1 QTPAP
6 PYLTRDAAQTI
17 VRQGIEHLIVDLASL
32 DREHDEGRLTAHRI
46 FFGLPPGVS
55 SLQQVSRPGATVT
68 ELAHIPHPLADG
80 PCLLE
85 LQIPAWRGDA
95 VPSRP
100 LLYALLEPPTGP
112 SQVGTPELGQ
122 SQMGHPAQAERRQS
136 RRDRRNCGAIGGKR
150 SVAQA
155 ACADDLRTHTRS
167 RARARRRG
175 SSSRLPAT
183 FRDAHGLAWEGPCL
197 SVRAFTGTDALGGTR
212 GRSRRDG

>member
-1 QTPAP
+1 
-6 PYLTRDAAQTI
+6 
-17 VRQGIEHLIVDLASL
+17 
-32 DREHDEGRLTAHRI
+32 EHDEGRLTAHRI

-85 LQIPAWRGDA
+85 LQIPAGAAMRFRAGRFFMLCWSPPPARPRWA
-95 VPSRP
+95 RPSWASPRW
-100 LLYALLEPPTGP
+100 A
-112 SQVGTPELGQ
+112 SQPKRSVANPGGIGGIAEQ
-122 SQMGHPAQAERRQS
+122 SAAS
-136 RRDRRNCGAIGGKR
+136 GASPKRSVANPGGIGGKR
-150 SVAQA
+150 SVAKA